1 MRLINSSLE
10 HVYSSNL
17 VPNHDLIR
25 FIRFVLR
32 FTVHLCNA
40 IFFPTTFNTP
50 CKRFI
55 NFLKF
60 WSLKLNTALF
70 QICPISNL
78 FASNKM
84 CQYFFLFH
92 LFVHVTSASGAGQ
105 RALRGSL
112 VTIQNPPGNP
122 RIQLH
127 LPERP
132 LRNPPGSRPSAAG
145 PRGQLRHSG
154 GGISKFSSQE

>member
-1 MRLINSSLE
+1 MR
-10 HVYSSNL
+10 
-17 VPNHDLIR
+17 
-25 FIRFVLR
+25 
-32 FTVHLCNA
+32 
-40 IFFPTTFNTP
+40 FFFLTTFNTP
-50 CKRFI
+50 CKRFTK
-55 NFLKF
+55 FLEF

-92 LFVHVTSASGAGQ
+92 LFVHVTTASGAGQ

-112 VTIQNPPGNP
+112 VTIQTPSGNP

-132 LRNPPGSRPSAAG
+132 LRNPPVPALPQLARAGSYGTRAAAFRNFRRRSNRPSPQPS
-145 PRGQLRHSG
+145 PRSHPTQPEL
-154 GGISKFSSQE
+154 SQTTPCSFLKPHT